1 MNFELTEKKLTYIE
15 NHIQENY
22 IQTGRF
28 SCGATLYYHKGEV
41 IDGPLLGLMDIE
53 RGKHVTRDTIFRIFS
68 MTKPITSVAFMRLY
82 ELGLVSLDDPVHKF
96 IPSWKD
102 LIVYQSGN
110 LNNFFGIPPSQPMTI
125 KHLLTHQSGLSYG
138 IMSDTKVDQ
147 AYRTLINLSDPNS
160 GTLED
165 LIEVLSNLPLLFTP
179 GSAWNYSLS
188 TDVLGFLISII
199 SDMDFDDYLKKYIFD
214 PLEMKDT
221 DFYVPD
227 EKIHRLA
234 ANYVSVPS
242 NYSSEENFSES
253 EGLRL
258 IDDPLES
265 IYGEKPAYLSGG
277 GGLVSTLDDYMN
289 FSRMLLN
296 KGGLGDAFIL
306 NPETVELMTQN
317 HIPNNNDLNQ
327 FAMTGIRWA
336 ESSFEDVGF
345 GLGFSTQTAD
355 TSEGSKG
362 QYGWGGAAS
371 TYFWIDPQVD
381 LICIFMTQF
390 VPSYTYDIRN
400 ELKRIVYSIS

>member
-371 TYFWIDPQVD
+371 TYFWIDPQID

>member
-1 MNFELTEKKLTYIE
+1 MNVELTENKLADIE

-22 IQTGRF
+22 IKSGRF
-28 SCGATLYYHKGEV
+28 SCGATLYYHNGRV
-41 IDGPLLGLMDIE
+41 INGSLLGLMDVE
-53 RGKHVTRDTIFRIFS
+53 RNKPVSQDTIFRIYS
-68 MTKPITSVAFMRLY
+68 MTKPITSVGFMRLY

-110 LNNFFGIPPSQPMTI
+110 LNNFFGVPPSEPMTI
-125 KHLLTHQSGLSYG
+125 KHLLTHQSGLTYG
-138 IMSDTKVDQ
+138 LMSDTKVDQ
-147 AYRTLINLSDPNS
+147 AYRTLINFADPNA

-165 LIEVLSNLPLLFTP
+165 LIELLSNLPLVFSP

-188 TDVLGFLISII
+188 TDVLGYLISVI

-214 PLEMKDT
+214 PLGMIDT
-221 DFYVPD
+221 DFYVPQ
-227 EKIHRLA
+227 EKIDRFA
-234 ANYVSVPS
+234 ANYVSGPS
-242 NYSSEENFSES
+242 NYTSEKNFSES

-258 IDDPLES
+258 LDDPMAS
-265 IYGEKPAYLSGG
+265 IYSTKPSYLSGG

-296 KGGLGDAFIL
+296 KGSFGDAFIL
-306 NPETVELMTQN
+306 NPETIELMTQN
-317 HIPNNNDLNQ
+317 HIPENKDLTN
-327 FAMTGIRWA
+327 FAMEGIRWA
-336 ESSFEDVGF
+336 ESSFADVGF

-355 TSEGSKG
+355 TPEGSKG

-371 TYFWIDPQVD
+371 TYFWIDPQID

-390 VPSYTYDIRN
+390 IPSYTYDIRN
-400 ELKRIVYSIS
+400 ELRRLVYSNS

>member
-28 SCGATLYYHKGEV
+28 SCGATLYYHKGKV

-53 RGKHVTRDTIFRIFS
+53 RGKHITRDTIFRIFS

-327 FAMTGIRWA
+327 FAMTGIHWA

-371 TYFWIDPQVD
+371 TYFWIDPQID

>member
-125 KHLLTHQSGLSYG
+125 KHLLTHLSGLSYG

-147 AYRTLINLSDPNS
+147 DYRTLINLSDPNS

-188 TDVLGFLISII
+188 TDVLGFLISIK

-371 TYFWIDPQVD
+371 TYFWIDPQID

>member
-1 MNFELTEKKLTYIE
+1 MNVELTENKLADIE

-22 IQTGRF
+22 IKSGRF
-28 SCGATLYYHKGEV
+28 SCGATLYYHNGRV
-41 IDGPLLGLMDIE
+41 INGSLLGLMDVE
-53 RGKHVTRDTIFRIFS
+53 RNKPVSQDTIFRIYS
-68 MTKPITSVAFMRLY
+68 MTKPITSVGFMRLY

-110 LNNFFGIPPSQPMTI
+110 LNNFFGVPPSEPMTI
-125 KHLLTHQSGLSYG
+125 KHLLTHQSGLTYG
-138 IMSDTKVDQ
+138 LMSDTKVDQ
-147 AYRTLINLSDPNS
+147 AYRTLINFADPNA

-165 LIEVLSNLPLLFTP
+165 LIELLSNLPLVFSP

-188 TDVLGFLISII
+188 TDVLGYLISVI

-214 PLEMKDT
+214 PLGMIDT
-221 DFYVPD
+221 DFYVPQ
-227 EKIHRLA
+227 EKIDRFA
-234 ANYVSVPS
+234 ANYVSGPS
-242 NYSSEENFSES
+242 NYTSEKNFSES

-258 IDDPLES
+258 LDDPMAS
-265 IYGEKPAYLSGG
+265 IYSTKPSYLSGG

-296 KGGLGDAFIL
+296 KGSFGDAFIL
-306 NPETVELMTQN
+306 NPETIELMTQN
-317 HIPNNNDLNQ
+317 HIPENKDLTN
-327 FAMTGIRWA
+327 FAMEGIRWA
-336 ESSFEDVGF
+336 ESSFADVGF

-371 TYFWIDPQVD
+371 TYFWIDPQID

-390 VPSYTYDIRN
+390 IPSYTYDIRN
-400 ELKRIVYSIS
+400 ELRRLVYSNS

>member
-1 MNFELTEKKLTYIE
+1 MNVELTENKLADIE

-22 IQTGRF
+22 IKSGRF
-28 SCGATLYYHKGEV
+28 SCGATLYYHNGRV
-41 IDGPLLGLMDIE
+41 INGSLLGLMDVE
-53 RGKHVTRDTIFRIFS
+53 RNKPVSQDTIFRIYS
-68 MTKPITSVAFMRLY
+68 MTKPITSVGFMRLY

-110 LNNFFGIPPSQPMTI
+110 LNNFFGVPPSEPMTI
-125 KHLLTHQSGLSYG
+125 KHLLTHQSGLTYG
-138 IMSDTKVDQ
+138 LMSDTKVDQ
-147 AYRTLINLSDPNS
+147 AYRTLINFADPNA

-165 LIEVLSNLPLLFTP
+165 LIELLSNLPLVFSP

-188 TDVLGFLISII
+188 TDVLGYLISVI
-199 SDMDFDDYLKKYIFD
+199 SDMDFDDYLKKFIFD
-214 PLEMKDT
+214 PLGMIDT
-221 DFYVPD
+221 DFYVPQ
-227 EKIHRLA
+227 EKIDRFA
-234 ANYVSVPS
+234 ANYVSGPS
-242 NYSSEENFSES
+242 NYTSEKNFSES

-258 IDDPLES
+258 LDDPMAS
-265 IYGEKPAYLSGG
+265 IYSTKPSYLSGG

-296 KGGLGDAFIL
+296 KGSFGDAFIL
-306 NPETVELMTQN
+306 NPETIELMTQN
-317 HIPNNNDLNQ
+317 HIPENKDLTN
-327 FAMTGIRWA
+327 FAMEGIRWA
-336 ESSFEDVGF
+336 ESSFADVGF

-371 TYFWIDPQVD
+371 TYFWIDPQID

-390 VPSYTYDIRN
+390 IPSYTYDIRN
-400 ELKRIVYSIS
+400 ELRRLVYSDI

>member
-1 MNFELTEKKLTYIE
+1 MNVELTENKLADIE

-22 IQTGRF
+22 IKSGRF
-28 SCGATLYYHKGEV
+28 SCGATLYYHNGRV
-41 IDGPLLGLMDIE
+41 INGSLLGLMDVE
-53 RGKHVTRDTIFRIFS
+53 RNKPVSQDTIFRIYS
-68 MTKPITSVAFMRLY
+68 MTKPITSVGFMRLY

-110 LNNFFGIPPSQPMTI
+110 LNNFFGVPPSEPMTI
-125 KHLLTHQSGLSYG
+125 KHLLTHQSGLTYG
-138 IMSDTKVDQ
+138 LMSDTKVDQ
-147 AYRTLINLSDPNS
+147 AYRTLINFADPNA

-165 LIEVLSNLPLLFTP
+165 LIELLSNLPLVFSP

-188 TDVLGFLISII
+188 TDVLGYLISVI

-214 PLEMKDT
+214 PLGMIDT
-221 DFYVPD
+221 DFYVPQ
-227 EKIHRLA
+227 EKIDRFA
-234 ANYVSVPS
+234 ANYVSGPS
-242 NYSSEENFSES
+242 NYTSEKNFSES

-258 IDDPLES
+258 LDDPMAS
-265 IYGEKPAYLSGG
+265 IYSTKPSYLSGG

-296 KGGLGDAFIL
+296 KGSFGDAFIL
-306 NPETVELMTQN
+306 NPETIELMTQN
-317 HIPNNNDLNQ
+317 HIPENKDLTN
-327 FAMTGIRWA
+327 FAIEGIRWA
-336 ESSFEDVGF
+336 ESSFADVGF

-355 TSEGSKG
+355 TPEGSKG

-371 TYFWIDPQVD
+371 TYFWIDPQID

-390 VPSYTYDIRN
+390 IPSYTYDIRN
-400 ELKRIVYSIS
+400 ELRRLVYSNS